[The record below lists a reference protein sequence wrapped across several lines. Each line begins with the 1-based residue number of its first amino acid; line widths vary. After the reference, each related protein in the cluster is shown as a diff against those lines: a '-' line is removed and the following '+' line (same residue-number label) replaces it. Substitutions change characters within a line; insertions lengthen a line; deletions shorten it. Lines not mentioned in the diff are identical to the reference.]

1 MESPS
6 TVQST
11 FVIERSYPKP
21 PEKVFAA
28 FSDPKKK
35 RRWYA
40 DSPATEVL
48 TYDTDF
54 RVDGIERLSSRMKEG
69 TPVAGAVIEW
79 RNCFMDIVPNQRIV
93 ISQSMDFRNKRVSV
107 ALVTIELLKTE
118 KGTDL
123 ICTHHAAF
131 FEGADGPQMREMG
144 WKSLFD
150 RLGKELD
157 S

>member
-1 MESPS
+1 MTTPPA
-6 TVQST
+6 VQST

-28 FSDPKKK
+28 FSDPQKK

-40 DSPATEVL
+40 DSPMHDVL
-48 TYDTDF
+48 AYDTDF

-69 TPVAGAVIEW
+69 TPLAGAVIEW
-79 RNCFMDIVPNQRIV
+79 RNCYLDIVSNERIV
-93 ISQSMDFRNKRVSV
+93 ISQSMDFRNKRVSA
-107 ALVTIELLKTE
+107 ALITIELVKTE

-131 FEGADGPQMREMG
+131 FEGADGPQM
-144 WKSLFD
+144 
-150 RLGKELD
+150 
-157 S
+157 